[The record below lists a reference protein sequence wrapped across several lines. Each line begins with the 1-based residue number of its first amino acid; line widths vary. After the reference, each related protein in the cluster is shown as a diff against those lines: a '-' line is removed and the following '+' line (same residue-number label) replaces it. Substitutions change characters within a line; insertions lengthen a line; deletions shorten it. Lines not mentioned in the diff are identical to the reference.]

1 MIKED
6 WIGVMPAIT
15 TPFDDQGA
23 IDLGFMRRHARQMVE
38 AGCTGLVTPGSLGE
52 GGVLEPDEKR
62 AIWQGLAEELDG
74 RAPVIAAVGALSTAE
89 AVRIAVAAEAS
100 GCQGLMIL
108 PPYAYSGRWEE
119 TEAHFDAVLQAT
131 PLSAMLYN
139 NPVAYETDLRPD
151 QIGVLADRYPNLHA
165 VKESSGDLRRITAI
179 REILGDRLAIFA
191 GIDDLVVEA
200 VSAGAC
206 GWIAGLV
213 NALPVESVRLF
224 ELARNGPVEECRTL
238 YEWFL
243 PLLRMDAVPEFV
255 HLVKLCQQEFGLGS
269 ERLRLP
275 RIPLRGP
282 AREAALLAI
291 AEAKM
296 NHAAP

>member
-1 MIKED
+1 MNKED
-6 WIGVMPAIT
+6 WVGVMPAIT
-15 TPFDDQGA
+15 TPFDTEGG
-23 IDLGFMRRHARQMVE
+23 IDLDFMRRHGRQMVE
-38 AGCTGLVTPGSLGE
+38 AGCTALVTPGSLGE
-52 GGVLEPDEKR
+52 GGTLDLEEKR
-62 AIWQGLAEELDG
+62 AVWRALSEELEG
-74 RAPVIAAVGALSTAE
+74 RAPVVAAVGALSTAE
-89 AVRIAVAAEAS
+89 AVGIAREAEEC
-100 GCQGLMIL
+100 GCRGLMIL

-119 TEAHFDAVLQAT
+119 TEAHFGAVLEAT
-131 PLSAMLYN
+131 PLSSMLYN
-139 NPVAYETDLRPD
+139 NPVAYETDLLPD
-151 QIGVLADRYPNLHA
+151 QIGLLADRYPHLHA

-179 REILGDRLAIFA
+179 REVLDDRLAIFA

-200 VSAGAC
+200 VAAGAT

-224 ELARNGPVEECRTL
+224 ELARSGPSDECRRL

-269 ERLRLP
+269 EMLRAP
-275 RIPLRGP
+275 RMPLSGP
-282 AREAALLAI
+282 AREVALMTI

-296 NHAAP
+296 NHAPI